1 MSQTDQIRKGM
12 VIRHE
17 GMLLTVEDF
26 HIARTG
32 KQKATVHVK
41 LRALKDGHSVE
52 RTLDQLGRIE
62 EVPTERRAMQYL
74 YAAGDEHVFMDTET
88 FEQYPLGGPV
98 LGDAL
103 PVLVEQETY
112 RFLTVDGQVAS
123 IQTPDV
129 VVLEVVDTAAVQHAG
144 GGTSVRKEAKLNSG
158 LTIQVPLFIK
168 TGDRIRVKTE
178 NHEYLGKEKE
188 H

>member
-26 HIARTG
+26 NIARTG

-41 LRALKDGHSVE
+41 LRALKDGDSVE

-74 YAAGDEHVFMDTET
+74 YAAGDEHVFMASATRRATAPRPAIRSPPKRAGRRRSKRARRET
-88 FEQYPLGGPV
+88 R
-98 LGDAL
+98 A
-103 PVLVEQETY
+103 
-112 RFLTVDGQVAS
+112 
-123 IQTPDV
+123 
-129 VVLEVVDTAAVQHAG
+129 
-144 GGTSVRKEAKLNSG
+144 
-158 LTIQVPLFIK
+158 
-168 TGDRIRVKTE
+168 
-178 NHEYLGKEKE
+178 
-188 H
+188 